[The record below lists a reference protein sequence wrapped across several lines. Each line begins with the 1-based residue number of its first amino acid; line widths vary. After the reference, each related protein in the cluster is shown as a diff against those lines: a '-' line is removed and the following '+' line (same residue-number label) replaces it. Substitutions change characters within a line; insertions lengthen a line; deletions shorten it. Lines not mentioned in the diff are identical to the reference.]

1 MEITV
6 ETKLKDIIKRYPWLK
21 KEIVKVSDKFEMLN
35 KPIGKVML
43 GKVSIGD
50 MSKKSGL
57 GTDIIIEKITEMIET
72 HQQ

>member
-1 MEITV
+1 
-6 ETKLKDIIKRYPWLK
+6 
-21 KEIVKVSDKFEMLN
+21 MLN

-57 GTDIIIEKITEMIET
+57 GTDIIIEKITEMIAT